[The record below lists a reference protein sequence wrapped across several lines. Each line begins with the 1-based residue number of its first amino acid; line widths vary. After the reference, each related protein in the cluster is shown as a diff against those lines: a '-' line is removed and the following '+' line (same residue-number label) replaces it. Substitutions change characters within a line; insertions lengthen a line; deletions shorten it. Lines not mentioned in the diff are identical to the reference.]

1 MLSVLKV
8 QVQPEIVCCTRLCL
22 ACFSYSSAY
31 QGLELS
37 FLIVVFPLA
46 FLRLPG
52 AVQAEAY
59 QIPYLR
65 ARPRVFSLY
74 FLSTHCE
81 EIGRLA
87 LTFMELSRTFS

>member
-1 MLSVLKV
+1 MLTKD
-8 QVQPEIVCCTRLCL
+8 
-22 ACFSYSSAY
+22 SS
-31 QGLELS
+31 LVR

-46 FLRLPG
+46 FLTLPG

-87 LTFMELSRTFS
+87 LTLMELSRTFSQGNSMLSPPPLTSVCV